1 MTKELAL
8 QYGLSESQ
16 MSRVRR
22 GLRWAKLDNREGGL
36 MATQRCMDCG
46 EWVKHNQL
54 GSYREVKGFELLRAK
69 GGGNAI
75 AFRQETGGVLC
86 GPCGEQRK
94 VRDKHGVTANQTA
107 LI

>member
-1 MTKELAL
+1 
-8 QYGLSESQ
+8 
-16 MSRVRR
+16 
-22 GLRWAKLDNREGGL
+22 

-75 AFRQETGGVLC
+75 AFRKETGSVLC
-86 GPCGEQRK
+86 GACGEKRK
-94 VRDKHGVTANQTA
+94 VQDKYGISPAQTS